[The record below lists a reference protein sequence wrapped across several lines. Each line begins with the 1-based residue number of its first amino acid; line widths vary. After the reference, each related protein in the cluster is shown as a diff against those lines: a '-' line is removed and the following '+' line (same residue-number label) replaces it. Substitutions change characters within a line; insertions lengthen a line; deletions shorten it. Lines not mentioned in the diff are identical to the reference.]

1 MRICPLTNH
10 LVDVAVTL
18 ADSISIDLYNKW
30 AESCLDS
37 RVPRPPIPMPK
48 GDHLAE
54 FEVYVML
61 AIAQI
66 GEGEAYGVTIRQE
79 IETRTARP
87 VSIGAVYATLGR
99 LNDKGYVAFSISDP
113 DPVRGGRARKLVTLT
128 KLGQRALSHSVTSF
142 TRMAEGLPLVPA
154 PGGRR

>member
-1 MRICPLTNH
+1 
-10 LVDVAVTL
+10 
-18 ADSISIDLYNKW
+18 
-30 AESCLDS
+30 
-37 RVPRPPIPMPK
+37 MPK

-66 GEGEAYGVTIRQE
+66 GDGEAYGVTIRQE
-79 IETRTARP
+79 IQTRTARP

-99 LNDKGYVAFSISDP
+99 LSDKGFVSFAISDP
-113 DPVRGGRARKLVTLT
+113 DPVRGGRARKLVALT
-128 KLGQRALSHSVTSF
+128 KLGHRALAHSVTSF
-142 TRMAEGLPLVPA
+142 ARMAEGLSLVPA

>member
-1 MRICPLTNH
+1 LPIHFYQLVQQMTDALPVDRRYPASRFPLP
-10 LVDVAVTL
+10 A
-18 ADSISIDLYNKW
+18 
-30 AESCLDS
+30 
-37 RVPRPPIPMPK
+37 PRFPLPRPK

-54 FEVYVML
+54 FEVYIML
-61 AIAQI
+61 AVAQI
-66 GEGEAYGVTIRQE
+66 GEGEAYGVSIRQE

-99 LNDKGYVAFSISDP
+99 LNDKGYVSFSISDS
-113 DPVRGGRARKLVTLT
+113 DPVRGGRARKLVALT
-128 KLGQRALSHSVTSF
+128 KLGQRALTHSVTSF